1 MDPSVNTQKAYEQ
14 WTHFPIATHS
24 MCTYSWRWPTVVR
37 TSRFSNPFTNPAFVV
52 DRLLFYHPPHLYAE
66 SFHRHPLEID
76 LTQACVGELNT
87 ILRGNIN
94 WPILYGIAVN
104 ITSGEIYPAA
114 FSDKGPE
121 QPLRQARNF
130 TGGQQVRA
138 AAAQFSSASYVL
150 FLWLLEKWNLIRLWI
165 FRVVCSSRY

>member
-1 MDPSVNTQKAYEQ
+1 M
-14 WTHFPIATHS
+14 
-24 MCTYSWRWPTVVR
+24 
-37 TSRFSNPFTNPAFVV
+37 V
-52 DRLLFYHPPHLYAE
+52 DRLLFYHPLNLHAE

-130 TGGQQVRA
+130 TGGQQVSAA
-138 AAAQFSSASYVL
+138 AAAQLSVL
-150 FLWLLEKWNLIRLWI
+150 RLVL
-165 FRVVCSSRY
+165 VVIGKM

>member
-1 MDPSVNTQKAYEQ
+1 MHMLLMRWSLRHRPISLDIHSVDPSLYLS
-14 WTHFPIATHS
+14 P
-24 MCTYSWRWPTVVR
+24 P
-37 TSRFSNPFTNPAFVV
+37 
-52 DRLLFYHPPHLYAE
+52 LFAAE

-104 ITSGEIYPAA
+104 ITTGEIYPAA

-121 QPLRQARNF
+121 LPLRQARNF
-130 TGGQQVRA
+130 TGGQQVSPQA
-138 AAAQFSSASYVL
+138 AESVLSPDVPVNMVMVSFRCWTSTTRSWAWCASAPSTMIRCAA
-150 FLWLLEKWNLIRLWI
+150 
-165 FRVVCSSRY
+165 